1 MLPRVKVHEMVEFS
15 IEIDKGSVNFAV
27 KVVGNSMAPLL
38 CNGDI
43 LLVSKKRWVRHK
55 ELGIFLIDGKMYAEL
70 YYSKGNNCRLI
81 SLDLDINSIVLS
93 PENLHK
99 VTCLG
104 AVVKIL
110 HPGEYKIHE
119 E

>member
-1 MLPRVKVHEMVEFS
+1 MLPKVNTPEMVELPPG
-15 IEIDKGSVNFAV
+15 IDKRSVNFAV
-27 KVVGNSMAPLL
+27 RVVGNSMAPLL

-43 LLVSKKRWVRHK
+43 LLVKKKRWVCHK

-70 YYSKGNNCRLI
+70 YYSKKNNYRLI
-81 SLDLDINSIVLS
+81 SLDLDINNIVLS
-93 PENLHK
+93 PENLHR

-110 HPGEYKIHE
+110 HPGEYKIH
-119 E
+119 